1 MTRKQAY
8 RTTCAAVAI
17 VAMLQ
22 NAALAAD
29 PVLIPAGANGTA
41 GAQQYRDVNAATS
54 LSNSAKI
61 QALRQKVKYVFV
73 IFQENRSFDHYF
85 GTYPGAN
92 GLFDASGELIT
103 SNLGAKQLILDT
115 DGVTFT
121 EISPFLIPATI
132 EDVNGNTVQ
141 MYPEATAS
149 VDHSHTG
156 IVDSAHFKEATN
168 PKTAQNNGYA
178 LDEEGL
184 QFASGASSAASTVIQ
199 KGTTNTPPPTAVAGE
214 EADG

>member
-115 DGVTFT
+115 DGINCT
-121 EISPFLIPATI
+121 EISPFLIPETI
-132 EDVNGNTVQ
+132 KDVNGNTVQ
-141 MYPEATAS
+141 
-149 VDHSHTG
+149 
-156 IVDSAHFKEATN
+156 
-168 PKTAQNNGYA
+168 
-178 LDEEGL
+178 
-184 QFASGASSAASTVIQ
+184 TVSR
-199 KGTTNTPPPTAVAGE
+199 GDRLGRSLAYRHR
-214 EADG
+214 